1 MSGHCTRH
9 HMSTLCV
16 VMLVQLIV
24 PLYVVLPLV
33 ALASSLSFLGVATF
47 AQWIAVG
54 VRLIH
59 TEVG

>member
-1 MSGHCTRH
+1 
-9 HMSTLCV
+9 MSTLCV

-24 PLYVVLPLV
+24 SLYVVLPLV
-33 ALASSLSFLGVATF
+33 ALASSLPFLGVATF

-54 VRLIH
+54 VRLVH